1 MINEFNKCIS
11 ERSNPLPITKNSYI
25 VNSSNVATMKIT
37 RDNDPLNLTSL
48 KAKFQWVLN
57 QAKKLGLP
65 PPPALATF
73 GMTDEKR
80 KKKMTKFIK
89 EVFVTEDVRV
99 DGIERNPIPHPGVAL
114 IQGLVINEPEPWIF
128 FMNWNTDIG
137 FQRENEFHLAPTTDL
152 IRIYNKIKTDS
163 EIASEMF
170 TKMIYVI
177 EARNDCNKAR
187 EIVEKNLDNV
197 TKEPLSDGTQR
208 LCKDSLSAKHQRA
221 TSDKEYAEVLR
232 RVRGGNTLTI
242 LLPFEEEQTELK
254 DCSLKKEC
262 PSNKTSTPSYPSSN
276 NSFNKPKPYT
286 PPFNQTSSQNTS
298 NHQKDYKG
306 KYKGLKAEMAILTK
320 RIDDLTNGKESVSSE
335 DEGTTRIRAFMAIA
349 EDEPSVGKTDA
360 RSCQ

>member
-1 MINEFNKCIS
+1 MNPATIKAQALKWEEYEEKKAKMLNEFNKCIS
-11 ERSNPLPITKNSYI
+11 ERTNPLPITKISYI
-25 VNSSNVATMKIT
+25 VNSSKVATMRIT
-37 RDNDPLNLTSL
+37 RDNDPLNLTVYSDFRLQMLGFSEWLKVHALALKKSGKSYDVLLQSL

-80 KKKMTKFIK
+80 KKKRTKFIK

-197 TKEPLSDGTQR
+197 G
-208 LCKDSLSAKHQRA
+208 
-221 TSDKEYAEVLR
+221 
-232 RVRGGNTLTI
+232 
-242 LLPFEEEQTELK
+242 
-254 DCSLKKEC
+254 
-262 PSNKTSTPSYPSSN
+262 
-276 NSFNKPKPYT
+276 
-286 PPFNQTSSQNTS
+286 
-298 NHQKDYKG
+298 
-306 KYKGLKAEMAILTK
+306 
-320 RIDDLTNGKESVSSE
+320 
-335 DEGTTRIRAFMAIA
+335 
-349 EDEPSVGKTDA
+349 
-360 RSCQ
+360 